1 MWVRVYLVAYFLIVG
16 AAIVALWQADVLARL
31 PLEYVALG
39 VLTAVGLGALLAV
52 VSRRPA

>member
-16 AAIVALWQADVLARL
+16 AALVALWRADVLGRL
-31 PLEYVALG
+31 PLGYVALAA
-39 VLTAVGLGALLAV
+39 LAAVGLGALLAV